1 MSLAS
6 LLPLALSFLSTEAA
20 ALPAAPVPEAAEGA
34 KPDLTVPVPAWPDP
48 RGQYRMDL
56 NLTTIAQVPVIGKTV
71 IQTNSIYTV
80 TIEGTHEAPV
90 QVQRI
95 CALNPNASRS
105 IAKTKI
111 PKSFIDNIAPKRFP
125 LEIAP
130 SGDGFS
136 VRGDMKP
143 LAIGFDRSKMGDSY
157 PKKKD
162 HPSVTDHENDG
173 HPGATVHLQAPLF
186 GQVEIYMVQHA
197 RTVIS
202 GTWDGGPVFTGS
214 ATVNDFYQRTIG
226 ASNRLFI
233 ANPKITAVPES
244 SQFTLTRVPDG
255 TTCAQLI
262 AGAGT

>member
-1 MSLAS
+1 MSPAPLLS
-6 LLPLALSFLSTEAA
+6 LLLALPMGQPAPGPTPPLGTGHEQTADEVPS
-20 ALPAAPVPEAAEGA
+20 AAPP
-34 KPDLTVPVPAWPDP
+34 WPDP

-56 NLTTIAQVPVIGKTV
+56 NLTTIAQVPVIGRTV

-80 TIEGTHEAPV
+80 TIEGSHEAPV

-95 CALNPNASRS
+95 CSLNPNASRS

-111 PKSFIDNIAPKRFP
+111 PKLFIENIAPKRFP
-125 LEIAP
+125 LELKP
-130 SGDGFS
+130 SGKGFA
-136 VRGDMKP
+136 VRGDMLP
-143 LAIGFDRSKMGDSY
+143 LAIGFDRTKMGDSY

-162 HPSVTDHENDG
+162 HPSITDHERDG

-197 RTVIS
+197 RTVIT
-202 GTWDGGPVFTGS
+202 GTWDGGPVIKGN

-233 ANPKITAVPES
+233 ANPKITTVPES
-244 SQFTLTRVPDG
+244 SQFTLTRVPAG
-255 TTCAQLI
+255 TTCEQLI
-262 AGAGT
+262 AGVGA